1 MRMIDTADSFRTAI
15 PYKIERLGQ
24 GYAPCELLG
33 GAAQHHAR
41 TPVDHRRLEPKCSGG
56 QSPYAQ
62 LTGGIMNQLRRSLSL
77 VMLSLALVALSL
89 QGCGVSTSTVSLTPG
104 PERVEL
110 TMTPGVIQSGGS
122 AQVEVASPSA
132 DSISIESPDGLDRY
146 WSTGSNL
153 HARIGSDF
161 GESDSGLE
169 YAVREHGR
177 LFNVLK
183 KPVKVAVCRKS
194 SCREYYHEIPVQLP
208 ERNERSV
215 AITGG
220 WSTAFTKRA
229 VTSRD
234 KSVLLKEALSHTVWN
249 LQAELATGGWSARAY
264 GFYGAD
270 ERGGSLDVSREI
282 KRMGD
287 GMSYG
292 LAMHL
297 AATHRQWLPTD
308 RHAALT
314 QGTAYRASIGPSIMI
329 KGLTASSQLGIY
341 TDGKETLQEV
351 STFVS
356 LNGGLTEVRTP
367 VTVTLEKTFAF
378 GGEPMIP
385 RRRDQ
390 LERLTLGL
398 DLVRNFAVRFGM
410 TTHRSAWPTEDRSSD
425 LRASEVYYTIGG
437 QYTLSW

>member
-1 MRMIDTADSFRTAI
+1 
-15 PYKIERLGQ
+15 
-24 GYAPCELLG
+24 
-33 GAAQHHAR
+33 
-41 TPVDHRRLEPKCSGG
+41 
-56 QSPYAQ
+56 
-62 LTGGIMNQLRRSLSL
+62 MNQSFGR
-77 VMLSLALVALSL
+77 VSLALVPSAYVALAL
-89 QGCGVSTSTVSLTPG
+89 QGCGVSTSAVNLTPG
-104 PERVEL
+104 TEPIEV
-110 TMTPGVIQSGGS
+110 TVTPAMIPAGGS
-122 AQVEVASPSA
+122 AQVKVVSPSA
-132 DSISIESPDGLDRY
+132 DSISIESTNGLDRY
-146 WSTGSNL
+146 WHTGSSLQANV
-153 HARIGSDF
+153 GSDF
-161 GESDSGLE
+161 GDAVPGSQ

-177 LFNVLK
+177 LLDVLK
-183 KPVKVAVCRKS
+183 KPMKVVVCRKGN
-194 SCREYYHEIPVQLP
+194 CRDYHHDLAVQLP

-215 AITGG
+215 AVTGG

-229 VTSRD
+229 VTARD

-249 LQAELATGGWSARAY
+249 VQAELATGGLSARLQ

-270 ERGGSLDVSREI
+270 ERGGSLDISREI

-297 AATHRQWLPTD
+297 AATHTEWLPTA

-314 QGTAYRASIGPSIMI
+314 QGTAYRASIGPSIMV

-341 TDGKETLQEV
+341 TDGRETLQEV

-367 VTVTLEKTFAF
+367 ITVTLEKTFAF
-378 GGEPMIP
+378 GGEPLIP

-398 DLVRNFAVRFGM
+398 DLVRNFALRIGM
-410 TTHRSAWPTEDRSSD
+410 TTHRSAWPTQDRTSD
-425 LRASEVYYTIGG
+425 LRASEVYYTLGA

>member
-1 MRMIDTADSFRTAI
+1 MRELPLIAADWSPSALAGSPPTLSI
-15 PYKIERLGQ
+15 P
-24 GYAPCELLG
+24 A
-33 GAAQHHAR
+33 
-41 TPVDHRRLEPKCSGG
+41 VS
-56 QSPYAQ
+56 
-62 LTGGIMNQLRRSLSL
+62 MNQLSRRLSL
-77 VMLSLALVALSL
+77 ALLSLALVALSL

-104 PERVEL
+104 PEPVEL

-146 WSTGSNL
+146 WSAGPNL
-153 HARIGSDF
+153 HARLGSDF
-161 GESDSGLE
+161 GESTGGLE

-183 KPVKVAVCRKS
+183 KPVNVVVCRKS

-229 VTSRD
+229 VTRRD

-249 LQAELATGGWSARAY
+249 VQAELATGGWSARAY

-297 AATHRQWLPTD
+297 AATHREWLPTD

-398 DLVRNFAVRFGM
+398 ELVRNFAVRFGM